1 MRQCVS
7 DCVKILAVRTALLAS
22 HSHRFC
28 PADIGTSVTHL
39 KVLMCFAIVIVS
51 MTIRSRTLDATEPL
65 HKRIDSL
72 VVAHQG
78 FRSAAAPATD
88 DASFLRRIH
97 LDLTGSIPT
106 AQQARD
112 FLADSAADKRTQLID
127 KLLDSPQYARRM
139 QVVFDVMLMERRA
152 SKHIKAEQWEE
163 YLWDS
168 FRENKSWM
176 QLSTEMLTADG
187 TDEKTRPA
195 ARFMLDR
202 ELNVDEVTRD
212 VGRMFLG
219 RDLQCAQCHDH
230 PAIDDYL
237 QRHYY
242 GLAAFIK
249 RSFVFKDPKT
259 KESSIGEKA
268 DGEIEFT
275 SVFTSEKDKTAPR
288 VLDAEP
294 IADPPG
300 GDELYKVKP
309 AKDVRSVPLYSRRL
323 QLAQSLTDPANV
335 AFRFNIAN
343 RVWALMM
350 GRGLVEPVD
359 MWHADN
365 LPTHPELL
373 SLLAES
379 FLEHEYDLKYLVRQ
393 LALTDA
399 YQRSSQY
406 TPQAAGHDS
415 DDATAETADYAVAIL
430 KPLSPEQLAWSMMK
444 ASGLAEQQLASLI
457 SKQEK
462 AEEKAE
468 QETEKKAGEKSEK
481 ESEEKAEKQTTEA
494 TVKQGSASD
503 PVWQEKS
510 LNKALCAHV
519 ATFAGVFGSKG
530 VQQSRFDASADQA
543 LFLRNGDLIQRWVAL
558 KNGLSDRLAAMK
570 DTEVA
575 EEFYLSV
582 FSRMPSSEES
592 KLIEEMLEP
601 SDDRKADIRQLVWA
615 GLASA
620 EFRFNH

>member
-1 MRQCVS
+1 MANR
-7 DCVKILAVRTALLAS
+7 L
-22 HSHRFC
+22 HS
-28 PADIGTSVTHL
+28 V
-39 KVLMCFAIVIVS
+39 
-51 MTIRSRTLDATEPL
+51 DAREPL
-65 HKRIDSL
+65 WKQIDGL
-72 VVAHQG
+72 VVSHPG
-78 FRSAAAPATD
+78 FRDPVAAKTD

-97 LDLTGSIPT
+97 LDLTGSIPSAKQT
-106 AQQARD
+106 RV
-112 FLADSAADKRTQLID
+112 FLADSAADKRVQLID

-152 SKHIKAEQWEE
+152 SKHIKTEQWEE

-168 FRENKSWM
+168 FRQNKSWL
-176 QLSTEMLTADG
+176 QLCTEMLTADG
-187 TDEKTRPA
+187 TDGRTRPA

-268 DGEIEFT
+268 EGEIEFT
-275 SVFTSEKDKTAPR
+275 SVFTSEKEKTAPR
-288 VLDAEP
+288 VLDADP
-294 IADPPG
+294 ISDPPS

-309 AKDVRSVPLYSRRL
+309 AKDVRSVPVYSRRL

-343 RVWALMM
+343 RVWAMMM

-365 LPTHPELL
+365 PPTHPELL

-379 FLEHEYDLKYLVRQ
+379 FLEHDYDLKYLVRQ
-393 LALTDA
+393 LALTDV

-406 TPQAAGHDS
+406 APQSVGQESA
-415 DDATAETADYAVAIL
+415 DASTETADYAVAIL

-457 SKQEK
+457 AKQER

-468 QETEKKAGEKSEK
+468 REA
-481 ESEEKAEKQTTEA
+481 EEKAGKEAEEKTTEV
-494 TVKQGSASD
+494 TVKQQSASD

-510 LNKALCAHV
+510 LNKALRAHV
-519 ATFAGVFGSKG
+519 GTFAGVFGNKG
-530 VQQSRFDASADQA
+530 VQQFRFDASADQA

-570 DTEVA
+570 DAEVA
-575 EEFYLSV
+575 AEFYLAV
-582 FSRMPSSEES
+582 FSRMPSAEES
-592 KLIEEMLEP
+592 KVIEEMLEL
-601 SDDRKADIRQLVWA
+601 SDDRKAQIRQVVWA

>member
-1 MRQCVS
+1 
-7 DCVKILAVRTALLAS
+7 
-22 HSHRFC
+22 
-28 PADIGTSVTHL
+28 
-39 KVLMCFAIVIVS
+39 
-51 MTIRSRTLDATEPL
+51 MTCGSRALDAAEPL
-65 HKRIDSL
+65 HNRIDDL
-72 VVAHQG
+72 VVAHEG
-78 FRSAAAPATD
+78 FRSSVAQSTD
-88 DASFLRRIH
+88 DASFLRRVH

-106 AQQARD
+106 SDQTRD
-112 FLADSAADKRTQLID
+112 FLADSAADKRARLID

-152 SKHIKAEQWEE
+152 SKHIKAEQWED

-168 FRENKSWM
+168 FRQNKSWL
-176 QLSTEMLTADG
+176 QLSTEILTADG
-187 TDEKTRPA
+187 TEEQTRPA

-212 VGRMFLG
+212 LGRMFLG

-230 PAIDDYL
+230 PAIADYL

-259 KESSIGEKA
+259 KASSIGEKA

-288 VLDAEP
+288 VLDADP

-373 SLLAES
+373 NLLAES

-393 LALTDA
+393 LALTDT

-406 TPQAAGHDS
+406 APPLAGQDS
-415 DDATAETADYAVAIL
+415 DDATAGTADYAVAML

-462 AEEKAE
+462 AAEKAE
-468 QETEKKAGEKSEK
+468 HEAEERAGKAADEK
-481 ESEEKAEKQTTEA
+481 TTEV
-494 TVKQGSASD
+494 TVKLQSASD

-510 LNKALCAHV
+510 LNKALRAHV
-519 ATFAGVFGSKG
+519 ATFAGVFGNKG

-570 DTEVA
+570 DAEVA
-575 EEFYLSV
+575 EEFYLAV
-582 FSRMPSSEES
+582 FSRMPSAEES
-592 KLIEEMLEP
+592 KLIEEMLEL
-601 SDDRKADIRQLVWA
+601 SDDRKAQMRQLVWA

>member
-1 MRQCVS
+1 M
-7 DCVKILAVRTALLAS
+7 A
-22 HSHRFC
+22 
-28 PADIGTSVTHL
+28 
-39 KVLMCFAIVIVS
+39 
-51 MTIRSRTLDATEPL
+51 IRSPTLDATEPL
-65 HKRIDSL
+65 YKQIDAL
-72 VVAHQG
+72 VVSHPG
-78 FRSAAAPATD
+78 FRDPAAPKTD

-97 LDLTGSIPT
+97 LDLTGSIPS
-106 AQQARD
+106 AQQTRD
-112 FLADSAADKRTQLID
+112 FIAESAPDKRAKLVD
-127 KLLDSPQYARRM
+127 RLLDSPLYARRM

-163 YLWDS
+163 YLLEA
-168 FRENKSWM
+168 FRQNKSWL
-176 QLSTEMLTADG
+176 QLCTEILTADG

-212 VGRMFLG
+212 LGRMFLG

-288 VLDAEP
+288 VLDADP

-309 AKDVRSVPLYSRRL
+309 AKDVRSVPIYSRRL
-323 QLAQSLTDPANV
+323 QLAQSLTDPDNV

-373 SLLAES
+373 SLLAAS

-406 TPQAAGHDS
+406 APQSAGQDS
-415 DDATAETADYAVAIL
+415 DYATAETADYAVAIL

-457 SKQEK
+457 AKQEK

-468 QETEKKAGEKSEK
+468 HAA
-481 ESEEKAEKQTTEA
+481 EEKAEEKAGKEAGEKTTEV
-494 TVKQGSASD
+494 TVQQQSASD

-510 LNKALCAHV
+510 LNKALRAHV
-519 ATFAGVFGSKG
+519 STFAGVFGNKG

-570 DTEVA
+570 DAEVA
-575 EEFYLSV
+575 EEFYLAV
-582 FSRMPSSEES
+582 FSRLPSAEES
-592 KLIEEMLEP
+592 KLIEEMLEL
-601 SDDRKADIRQLVWA
+601 SDDRKAEIRQLVWA

>member
-1 MRQCVS
+1 
-7 DCVKILAVRTALLAS
+7 
-22 HSHRFC
+22 
-28 PADIGTSVTHL
+28 
-39 KVLMCFAIVIVS
+39 
-51 MTIRSRTLDATEPL
+51 
-65 HKRIDSL
+65 
-72 VVAHQG
+72 
-78 FRSAAAPATD
+78 
-88 DASFLRRIH
+88 
-97 LDLTGSIPT
+97 
-106 AQQARD
+106 
-112 FLADSAADKRTQLID
+112 
-127 KLLDSPQYARRM
+127 
-139 QVVFDVMLMERRA
+139 FDVMLMERRA

-212 VGRMFLG
+212 LGRMFLG

-323 QLAQSLTDPANV
+323 QLAQSLTDPDNS

-359 MWHADN
+359 MWHAEN

-379 FLEHEYDLKYLVRQ
+379 FLEHDYDLKYLVRQ

-406 TPQAAGHDS
+406 TPQADGEASADS
-415 DDATAETADYAVAIL
+415 PDPASDQAADYAVAIL

-481 ESEEKAEKQTTEA
+481 ESEEKAEKETTEV
-494 TVKQGSASD
+494 TVKQQSASD

-510 LNKALCAHV
+510 LNKALRAHV
-519 ATFAGVFGSKG
+519 ATFAGVFGNKG

-570 DTEVA
+570 DAEVA
-575 EEFYLSV
+575 EEFYLAV
-582 FSRMPSSEES
+582 FSRMPSAEES
-592 KLIEEMLEP
+592 KLIEEILEP
-601 SDDRKADIRQLVWA
+601 SDDRKAQIRQLVWA